1 MLLVEP
7 DSTFWAQV
15 EQCVRKLAFV
25 EPVGDFQTARARL
38 WRSRLFTT
46 RFDLLVTN
54 LQVGIY
60 NGLHLVYLLAAAGS
74 PTRSVVYSNRHN
86 AGWARDVRR
95 AGAFYFSRARLLH
108 TLPAFLPAQL
118 PDVDRREAANEDRR
132 FLFRGGR
139 RGSDLSLAEPGPA

>member
-7 DSTFWAQV
+7 DLTLWAKV
-15 EQCVRKLAFV
+15 EQRVRKLAFV

-46 RFDLLVTN
+46 HFDLLVAN
-54 LQVGIY
+54 LQIGVY

-86 AGWARDVRR
+86 AGTPQTQATNHS
-95 AGAFYFSRARLLH
+95 GPMTQSRSHLL
-108 TLPAFLPAQL
+108 
-118 PDVDRREAANEDRR
+118 
-132 FLFRGGR
+132 
-139 RGSDLSLAEPGPA
+139 